1 MATQC
6 EVKRE
11 MLRVMSVPR
20 GASLSPRVRG
30 KEAARRSSSSPATM
44 RSDTGKPPPGSPRGC
59 LLIVSPLQG
68 ESDTASPQRDATTPE
83 PPAQPQGN
91 TEPRTTEQDTDLSE
105 GVAEGEVTQTPEAE
119 TKLSSRQNSFLKIYD
134 VSDDPSDSD
143 LEKYVL
149 KKQ

>member
-1 MATQC
+1 MATLC

-11 MLRVMSVPR
+11 MLRVLSAPR
-20 GASLSPRVRG
+20 GASLSPRVRE

-44 RSDTGKPPPGSPRGC
+44 RRDTGNPPPGSSRGC
-59 LLIVSPLQG
+59 LLVVSPLQG
-68 ESDTASPQRDATTPE
+68 ESDRASPQRDATTPE
-83 PPAQPQGN
+83 PPAQPQGS
-91 TEPRTTEQDTDLSE
+91 TELCTTEQDSDMSE
-105 GVAEGEVTQTPEAE
+105 GVAEGELPQTPETE

-134 VSDDPSDSD
+134 ASDDPSDSD